1 MDKNQIFD
9 LVKQYYKDHHKKTEY
24 QPGDR
29 ISYAGRV
36 YDEEEMCS
44 LIDSAL
50 DFWLT
55 AGKYTAEFE
64 TGLAGYLGVP

>member
-44 LIDSAL
+44 LIDSARSEEHTSEL
-50 DFWLT
+50 QSH
-55 AGKYTAEFE
+55 
-64 TGLAGYLGVP
+64 